1 MCNTD
6 FMRAAL
12 LHNSTALL
20 KEKLTIRRHHSKEQ
34 PLQKM
39 IESGISTQSTPSDM
53 FGDADGRMYG
63 DSDNESS
70 DSTQDELE
78 EGELDND
85 AISLRSV
92 SLYDHDAAEST
103 TAPSTSSHTS
113 RRFIPWSLKYD
124 YCIDSILCD
133 MSTHINLL

>member
-34 PLQKM
+34 PIHKM
-39 IESGISTQSTPSDM
+39 TESGISTQSTPSDM

-63 DSDNESS
+63 DSDNDSS

-92 SLYDHDAAEST
+92 SLYDNDAAEST
-103 TAPSTSSHTS
+103 TAPSTTSHTS
-113 RRFIPWSLKYD
+113 RRFIPWSLKYVFT
-124 YCIDSILCD
+124 
-133 MSTHINLL
+133 STSVTKFAHLIPL